1 MTRQESGLI
10 ISGVTDV
17 GKVRDHN
24 EDFIS
29 WEPQMG
35 LVMLA
40 DGMGGHNAG
49 EVASKLAIE
58 SVREAM
64 GEVLAPDMVEF
75 NMIDLSEAVFRSIV
89 FANDEIIRK
98 AGNSVECSGM
108 GTTIVIT
115 LFLAG
120 RVIMG
125 SVGDSRIYRFRENEL
140 SQLTT
145 DHSLVQEMVN
155 NGYLSEEE
163 AQLSSSRNLITRALG
178 ISDEVEVDVKE
189 DSTHSG
195 DLFLLCSD
203 GLTDLVTDEEIEEL
217 LRLHEDDQE
226 RANTELVAL
235 ANRKGGSDNI
245 SVILV
250 RLHDGDLVSEKS
262 DE

>member
-1 MTRQESGLI
+1 MTQQESGLFV
-10 ISGVTDV
+10 SGVTDV
-17 GKVRDHN
+17 GMVRDHN

-58 SVREAM
+58 SVREAI
-64 GEVLAPDMVEF
+64 GEVLSPDMIEF
-75 NMIDLSEAVFRSIV
+75 NVIDLSEAVYRSIV

-98 AGNSVECSGM
+98 ASNNTECTGM
-108 GTTIVIT
+108 GTTIVVT
-115 LFLAG
+115 LFLGG

-125 SVGDSRIYRFRENEL
+125 SVGDSRIYRVRDRKL

-163 AQLSSSRNLITRALG
+163 AQISSSRNLITRALG
-178 ISDEVEVDVKE
+178 ISDEVEVDIKE
-189 DSTHSG
+189 DITQSG
-195 DLFLLCSD
+195 DVYLLCSD
-203 GLTDLVTDEEIEEL
+203 GLTDLVSDEEIEEL
-217 LRLHEDDQE
+217 LLLHEDDLE
-226 RANTELVAL
+226 KANTELVAL

-250 RLHDGDLVSEKS
+250 GLPESSLKNEET